1 MNTNSLNIQKGGRFF
16 HFTMSILPMFGISF
30 RDHIP
35 RKNKYRKYGVQFE
48 KSKYVLVHYTR
59 NSRQETKAKV
69 TVDGTTIE
77 ASNEARYL
85 GVIFD
90 KKLNFKS
97 HLQHVIKKGTRAALA
112 LSGIAKSNWGVQYTH
127 ARKLFISVIAARTD
141 YAASIWHRPE
151 ATTKRQP
158 PRKYNDSQQSKDWR

>member
-1 MNTNSLNIQKGGRFF
+1 MNTNSLNIQKGGHFF

-97 HLQHVIKKGTRAALA
+97 HLQHVIKKGTRA
-112 LSGIAKSNWGVQYTH
+112 
-127 ARKLFISVIAARTD
+127 
-141 YAASIWHRPE
+141 
-151 ATTKRQP
+151 
-158 PRKYNDSQQSKDWR
+158 

>member
-1 MNTNSLNIQKGGRFF
+1 MLKEAEEWR
-16 HFTMSILPMFGISF
+16 
-30 RDHIP
+30 
-35 RKNKYRKYGVQFE
+35 RKHGVQFE

-97 HLQHVIKKGTRAALA
+97 HLQPVVKKGTRAALA
-112 LSGIAKSNWGVQYTH
+112 QSGIAKSNWGVQYTH
-127 ARKLFISVIAARTD
+127 AWQLFISVITA
-141 YAASIWHRPE
+141 
-151 ATTKRQP
+151 
-158 PRKYNDSQQSKDWR
+158 